1 MARIAEI
8 DGHAELGTFVLLWPI
23 ERFLHQD
30 LPDFDP
36 GSAAHVRTMI
46 AFANNS
52 PLTPNARLVR

>member
-30 LPDFDP
+30 LHDFDP
-36 GSAAHVRTMI
+36 GSALRMC
-46 AFANNS
+46 
-52 PLTPNARLVR
+52 AR